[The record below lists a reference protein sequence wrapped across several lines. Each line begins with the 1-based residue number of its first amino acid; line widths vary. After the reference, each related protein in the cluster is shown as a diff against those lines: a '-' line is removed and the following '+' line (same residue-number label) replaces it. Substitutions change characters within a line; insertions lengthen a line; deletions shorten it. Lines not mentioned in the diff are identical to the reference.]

1 MHTLARNRRA
11 PVSRHSC
18 SARYLG
24 GMTTARKL
32 LLSVAVVFVAGVIVS
47 IGLELAY
54 GHPRP
59 DLRQPVVLLLVAAPL
74 FLIWKR

>member
-1 MHTLARNRRA
+1 
-11 PVSRHSC
+11 
-18 SARYLG
+18 
-24 GMTTARKL
+24 MTTARKL